1 MACCDVI
8 WARSFVGFH
17 SGRATLGVS
26 WWGYLREVTVASG
39 FQKDMQRARQGQ
51 AQTRRK
57 AEAEMPAQPPAGPVK
72 WTPGDSGRP
81 KVEQAHESLTP
92 RTHAER
98 NA

>member
-1 MACCDVI
+1 M
-8 WARSFVGFH
+8 
-17 SGRATLGVS
+17 
-26 WWGYLREVTVASG
+26 ASG
-39 FQKDMQRARQGQ
+39 FEKDMQRARQGQ

-72 WTPGDSGRP
+72 WTPGASGRP
-81 KVEQAHESLTP
+81 SIAETAHESLTP